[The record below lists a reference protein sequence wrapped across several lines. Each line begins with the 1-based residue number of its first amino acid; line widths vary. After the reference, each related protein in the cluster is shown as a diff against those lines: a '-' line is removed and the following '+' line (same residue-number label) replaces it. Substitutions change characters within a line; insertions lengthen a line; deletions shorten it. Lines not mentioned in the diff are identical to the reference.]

1 MGLATGAR
9 LGPYDIVAPL
19 GAGGMGGVY
28 KAKDTRLDRT
38 VAHKILRAP
47 LAGDPHFRE
56 RFDREAHTISQL
68 SGSRLLRCEPRIHK
82 VLVKVGIFSRNP

>member
-47 LAGDPHFRE
+47 LAGDPYFRTS
-56 RFDREAHTISQL
+56 A
-68 SGSRLLRCEPRIHK
+68 SGSTARPTRSPS
-82 VLVKVGIFSRNP
+82 SRA